1 MTSSGRSKRWVQDVD
16 QNIAWNTFFSFS
28 ELTLFEIIQDP
39 PAAFLSHNKC
49 MISNGS
55 MIYQ

>member
-1 MTSSGRSKRWVQDVD
+1 MKFQGKIAKID

-49 MISNGS
+49 MISYGS